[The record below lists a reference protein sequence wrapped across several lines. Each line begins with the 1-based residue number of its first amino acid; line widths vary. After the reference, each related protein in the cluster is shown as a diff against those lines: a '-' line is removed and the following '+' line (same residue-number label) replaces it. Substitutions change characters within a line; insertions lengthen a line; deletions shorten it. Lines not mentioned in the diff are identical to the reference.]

1 MPWLA
6 RDEIAA
12 GPSRETGRLGNAG
25 RVGGFEG
32 FRREAPDVVW
42 CGRDAGGDQTF
53 RTSLFTVVGRD
64 TVGGEKYMYFTG
76 LGTGLSRYRL

>member
-1 MPWLA
+1 M
-6 RDEIAA
+6 
-12 GPSRETGRLGNAG
+12 
-25 RVGGFEG
+25 FEG

-64 TVGGEKYMYFTG
+64 TVGGEKYICLVLSIQ
-76 LGTGLSRYRL
+76 LGWVPGYHATDCNMLWYQY